1 MTHATELPSATAM
14 IDAEANHDCAQ
25 KVREE
30 LARRRLTRQQL
41 AHDAKLSL
49 STLEKALSGRRPFT
63 LATIIRLE
71 QALGIGLRDVPRPDG
86 AASVNG
92 SAPDALG
99 AYSRPAVLWLE
110 GNYLTLRY
118 SFSDPNA
125 IFAYRTAI
133 TWDEEAGVLKFREAD
148 RLDTDFTQFGE
159 VSVPHQS
166 GHIYLVT
173 NRHGQYRLII
183 VSRPT
188 IKGEMHGILS
198 TLQAGRG
205 AQLTPVS
212 TPIVLATMQQ
222 QPAGQ
227 ALAWGV
233 IAAGH
238 PAFERYRGM
247 LQRTLGEPFA
257 LFPRG
262 AHR

>member
-1 MTHATELPSATAM
+1 MA
-14 IDAEANHDCAQ
+14 
-25 KVREE
+25 
-30 LARRRLTRQQL
+30 
-41 AHDAKLSL
+41 
-49 STLEKALSGRRPFT
+49 
-63 LATIIRLE
+63 
-71 QALGIGLRDVPRPDG
+71 
-86 AASVNG
+86 
-92 SAPDALG
+92 
-99 AYSRPAVLWLE
+99 WLE

-125 IFAYRTAI
+125 IYAYRTAI

-148 RLDTDFTQFGE
+148 RLDTDFTQFGD

-188 IKGEMHGILS
+188 IKGEMHGILT

-212 TPIVLATMQQ
+212 TPIVLATMKQQ
-222 QPAGQ
+222 AAGQ

-262 AHR
+262 AQR